1 MTNESTQINYIQ
13 MRNRKE
19 KKKKS
24 GAGRRA
30 SSDVWKRVGGAI
42 TVAIDFCSHFPPF
55 LHTKGVKISTL
66 CEMAC
71 RQNQAATI
79 LVRRVWSMNLCSKVK
94 KKKKKRW
101 KSISLY
107 CQNAFILYI
116 TCNARGVILSVSTKN
131 KGRKKKKKETL
142 TIFRS
147 KYALRQFTANCSEHQ
162 TRSDMACSLGKWIN
176 GQFISKSEGSLS

>member
-1 MTNESTQINYIQ
+1 MFE
-13 MRNRKE
+13 KE
-19 KKKKS
+19 
-24 GAGRRA
+24 GETIIL
-30 SSDVWKRVGGAI
+30 V
-42 TVAIDFCSHFPPF
+42 IDFCLHFRPF

-79 LVRRVWSMNLCSKVK
+79 LVRHVWSMNLCSKVKK

-131 KGRKKKKKETL
+131 KGRRRRRKKKLLPFSNRNMPCVSSRPIVQNIRPEA
-142 TIFRS
+142 IW
-147 KYALRQFTANCSEHQ
+147 YARWAN
-162 TRSDMACSLGKWIN
+162 G
-176 GQFISKSEGSLS
+176 

>member
-1 MTNESTQINYIQ
+1 

-30 SSDVWKRVGGAI
+30 SSDVLKKSVGGAI

-79 LVRRVWSMNLCSKVK
+79 LVRRV
-94 KKKKKRW
+94 
-101 KSISLY
+101 
-107 CQNAFILYI
+107 
-116 TCNARGVILSVSTKN
+116 
-131 KGRKKKKKETL
+131 
-142 TIFRS
+142 
-147 KYALRQFTANCSEHQ
+147 
-162 TRSDMACSLGKWIN
+162 
-176 GQFISKSEGSLS
+176 